1 MAKSKYKREN
11 YLISKEI
18 QGAYMVSFLIP
29 LTLMLL
35 IMSLIFIFAL
45 RNGISSS
52 VESVTSEVNEKY
64 NNIGLM
70 MDKNDPETKGYRKA
84 LEEVKFTL
92 SGNES
97 KINRD
102 KNINAVIKSMMY
114 ILIPGLLLAIVEIVF
129 LTVFF
134 SHKIAG
140 PVFRLEI
147 ACKRVINGD
156 YKEEIHLRDGDKMGN
171 LALLFNDMTKI
182 TRERLQKA
190 LELESKEEKDEF
202 RAQNKLNP

>member
-52 VESVTSEVNEKY
+52 VESVNSEVNEKY

>member
-1 MAKSKYKREN
+1 MAKNKYKREN

-35 IMSLIFIFAL
+35 IMSSIFVFAL
-45 RNGISSS
+45 RNGISLS
-52 VESVTSEVNEKY
+52 VGSIDKEVNEKY
-64 NNIGLM
+64 NDAIVM
-70 MDKNDPETKGYRKA
+70 MNQDNPRTQGYKEA
-84 LEEVKFTL
+84 LEEIRSML
-92 SGNES
+92 GENDS

-102 KNINAVIKSMMY
+102 RNINAIIKSMMY
-114 ILIPGLLLAIVEIVF
+114 ILIPGLLLAIIELVF

-134 SHKIAG
+134 SHKVAG

-147 ACKRVINGD
+147 ACKRVIDGD

-171 LALLFNDMTKI
+171 LALLFNQMTKV

-190 LELESKEEKDEF
+190 IELESKEEKEEF
-202 RAQNKLNP
+202 RTQNKLNP